1 MGMSYHEII
10 EEALTLIRSNS
21 PSCSEEVLA
30 FKLNLSPSF
39 PHELS
44 PALLAGAAVD

>member
-10 EEALTLIRSNS
+10 EEAYSDTLKFALLLR
-21 PSCSEEVLA
+21 EVLA